1 MNTEKAIVEIENQ
14 LYTTLDPAERHRLLQ
29 RLIKDLDQF
38 GKDAEFIAAMHCRIA
53 EGNERIARQKELV
66 ARLKVSGQDT
76 KDAYFLLITLKTTQA
91 LFDYHCTLAR
101 KIVVCI
107 VPSKG

>member
-1 MNTEKAIVEIENQ
+1 MDREKVIVEIENQ
-14 LYTTLDPAERHRLLQ
+14 LYATLDPAERDRLL
-29 RLIKDLDQF
+29 RGLIKDLDQF
-38 GKDAEFIAAMHCRIA
+38 GKEAQFITAIGRCLA
-53 EGNERIARQKELV
+53 EGNDRIKRQKDLID
-66 ARLKVSGQDT
+66 RLKASGQDT

-91 LFDYHCTLAR
+91 LFVHHCKMTR